1 MMNLIQKSSVGSSL
15 PVQSESTVTL
25 EGGVFHIQKTTT
37 LLLVNFHCKLILHQF
52 FFPVM
57 NSAIDNTSSS
67 TVQGGSVYNMAVEY
81 HTPNVGAIV
90 SDKHS
95 TTVRELKPSRF
106 TM

>member
-1 MMNLIQKSSVGSSL
+1 MNLIQKSSVGSSL

-25 EGGVFHIQKTTT
+25 EGGVFHIQNHHHT
-37 LLLVNFHCKLILHQF
+37 LTREFSLQTHSTPF
-52 FFPVM
+52 FFPIM
-57 NSAIDNTSSS
+57 NSAVYNTSSS
-67 TVQGGSVYNMAVEY
+67 TVQGGNVSNMAVEY